1 MRKTDTQNL
10 DDIMQCRTIVKAKV
24 NNQRKPEKLGN
35 LHRYN
40 IYFQDDN
47 FLQLFFYSD
56 KKDDVE
62 IEENFCPESFFKHPD
77 ASCIL
82 YDDEKCDGEEGMK
95 QMVNGD
101 IVTNIEATFGF
112 DIESVSIRKGCKLTV
127 HAGKYK
133 HKILQFIMI

>member
-1 MRKTDTQNL
+1 
-10 DDIMQCRTIVKAKV
+10 MQCQTIVKAKV

>member
-1 MRKTDTQNL
+1 MQ
-10 DDIMQCRTIVKAKV
+10 DIFPRRQLFTIV
-24 NNQRKPEKLGN
+24 
-35 LHRYN
+35 
-40 IYFQDDN
+40 
-47 FLQLFFYSD
+47 FYSD
-56 KKDDVE
+56 KTDDVE

-112 DIESVSIRKGCKLTV
+112 DIKSVSIRKGCKLTV

-133 HKILQFIMI
+133 HKILQFIMIYGELLVQNNINNAN